1 MSLKTIIPG
10 EAGGGKAGSQ
20 CSDLGYFRGLLWG
33 IGGVHGIHHQARM
46 VEFHALKSIV
56 KIHGFL
62 FNISIYYFVKAS
74 L

>member
-1 MSLKTIIPG
+1 
-10 EAGGGKAGSQ
+10 
-20 CSDLGYFRGLLWG
+20 
-33 IGGVHGIHHQARM
+33 M